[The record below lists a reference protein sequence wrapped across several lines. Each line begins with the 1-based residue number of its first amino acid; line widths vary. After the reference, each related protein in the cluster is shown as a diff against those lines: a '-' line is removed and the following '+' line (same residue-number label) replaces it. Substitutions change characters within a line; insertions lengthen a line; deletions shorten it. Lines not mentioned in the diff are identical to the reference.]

1 MLLQVAFTLIM
12 EWKLKKIF
20 FKQYFIRSGSRLVA
34 YTSPFLYIY
43 KLQMKNSIQNTIHRI
58 T

>member
-1 MLLQVAFTLIM
+1 MY
-12 EWKLKKIF
+12 